1 MKIYH
6 YHPETKKYIGEGLAD
21 PNPLQKGDWL
31 IPAFATTIEPPIVEE
46 NQIAK
51 WNGNSWDVV
60 AIPDEIVPEPVQPT
74 REEQINL
81 VIRPI
86 RDMKIRELQDR
97 VERYQNQ
104 IAGGMPTTETPEKIS
119 QIYQVMQQLRDFP
132 ATCEDPFN
140 PAWPDEGI

>member
-1 MKIYH
+1 MKYAQYDQDGNIIAFYSPDIH
-6 YHPETKKYIGEGLAD
+6 KT
-21 PNPLQKGDWL
+21 
-31 IPAFATTIEPPIVEE
+31 IPSNTIQITEEQWQGCLVNQGRYKVINNQLSYSSPEPPTQEE
-46 NQIAK
+46 L
-51 WNGNSWDVV
+51 
-60 AIPDEIVPEPVQPT
+60 
-74 REEQINL
+74 INN

-86 RDMKIRELQDR
+86 RDIKIRELQDR

-140 PAWPDEGI
+140 PTWPDEGI